1 MASTFR
7 EFRSSIRK
15 PKPSPPDWTMTGH
28 TLWYTRCPVP
38 SPLGL
43 AVQLGWLDEAFQA
56 DGIAVQSVLDSPQQ
70 SVRGSH
76 FSHHLP
82 WSVRQGGNI
91 PALWARA
98 QGAPTRL
105 LGLSWTD
112 EFQAIITTGN
122 THLGQAKE
130 LRGRR
135 LALPRKPGD
144 QIDFHGATALKGIW
158 SALTT
163 AGLDLNAVELVDCTN
178 HEPSLLDTRQ
188 SDLFGLRR
196 RQPYFQEL
204 AALVRGEVDAIF
216 VKGAEGILIAN
227 LIGAQV
233 VVQTGQHPDPIIRVN
248 NGCPRPLTVD
258 DALVQERPDLVTKLV
273 SLVDRADQWAHAHPS
288 DTLRFVAREMGC
300 SEEAV
305 LASNGPHLHTTLSL
319 GLIQEQVD
327 ALAFF
332 QHFLF
337 EHGFIPND
345 LPVSDWVYRTT

>member
-130 LRGRR
+130 LRG
-135 LALPRKPGD
+135 
-144 QIDFHGATALKGIW
+144 
-158 SALTT
+158 
-163 AGLDLNAVELVDCTN
+163 
-178 HEPSLLDTRQ
+178 
-188 SDLFGLRR
+188 
-196 RQPYFQEL
+196 
-204 AALVRGEVDAIF
+204 
-216 VKGAEGILIAN
+216 
-227 LIGAQV
+227 
-233 VVQTGQHPDPIIRVN
+233 
-248 NGCPRPLTVD
+248 
-258 DALVQERPDLVTKLV
+258 
-273 SLVDRADQWAHAHPS
+273 
-288 DTLRFVAREMGC
+288 
-300 SEEAV
+300 
-305 LASNGPHLHTTLSL
+305 
-319 GLIQEQVD
+319 
-327 ALAFF
+327 
-332 QHFLF
+332 
-337 EHGFIPND
+337 
-345 LPVSDWVYRTT
+345 

>member
-1 MASTFR
+1 MVSIFR
-7 EFRSSIRK
+7 GYRNWMK
-15 PKPSPPDWTMTGH
+15 KLKPSPPDEPMTGH

-43 AVQLGWLDEAFQA
+43 AVQLGWLDEAFQKA
-56 DGIAVQSVLDSPQQ
+56 GVAVQSVLDSPQQ

-98 QGAPTRL
+98 HGASTRL

-112 EFQAIITTGN
+112 EFQAIITVGN
-122 THLGQAKE
+122 THIGQARD

-135 LALPRKPGD
+135 LALPRRPSD

-163 AGLDLNAVELVDCTN
+163 AGLDLKDVELVDCTN
-178 HEPSLLDTRQ
+178 HETALLATTQ
-188 SDLFGLRR
+188 ANLFGLRR

-204 AALVRGEVDAIF
+204 AALAKGEVDAIF
-216 VKGAEGILIAN
+216 VKGAEGIFIAN
-227 LIGAQV
+227 LIGAQL

-248 NGCPRPLTVD
+248 NGCPRTLTVD
-258 DALVQERPDLVTKLV
+258 NALVQERPDIVARLV
-273 SLVDRADQWAHAHPS
+273 SLVDRAGQWADEHPA

-305 LASNGPHLHTTLSL
+305 LASNGPDLHTTLGL

-337 EHGFIPND
+337 EHDFIPND
-345 LPVSDWVYRTT
+345 FSVTDWVYLTA